1 MDKTR
6 VETLRTSADLTQ
18 AQLAAACG
26 VPQDNISRI
35 ERGQIPGVLT
45 ALRLARGLQTTVEQ
59 LFAEQ
64 LRRDDA
70 RRKAAKRAAR
80 TQRKAA

>member
-18 AQLAAACG
+18 AQLAKECG

-35 ERGQIPGVLT
+35 ERGQVPGVLT
-45 ALRLARGLQTTVEQ
+45 AIRLARGLKTTVEQ
-59 LFAEQ
+59 LFADQ
-64 LRRDDA
+64 LRKDDA
-70 RRKAAKRAAR
+70 RRKAARREARTARRAA
-80 TQRKAA
+80 